1 MNSPHSEENKDKK
14 ILDPQYK
21 EPDIIVKIFRVLAVL
36 KFVFLAF
43 YCYYYKLVLVS
54 LVPIIASIAYVAM
67 FINENNI
74 LIARYTD
81 WVLTTGIILF
91 CILYKAEIPIE
102 KIFFLVSLNSIMMIS
117 GLFGRLEKSHANR
130 IIWFTIG
137 CILFIPIF
145 ANLLEISRRND
156 ENKENKKNSFY
167 TIILW
172 SIYPIVWLLAEE
184 EIISIDTENSI
195 IPMIDVWAKA
205 GFCYLTLK
213 EHGVDTWLD
222 KFLSYFKKNMVL
234 PKKIIQQSLKYFV
247 LIIMIILI
255 VFSNKCDK
263 TAIIKI

>member
-1 MNSPHSEENKDKK
+1 MNSPYSEESKDKK
-14 ILDPQYK
+14 IDEDPQYQD
-21 EPDIIVKIFRVLAVL
+21 PDIIVQIFRVLAVL

-43 YCYYYKLVLVS
+43 YCYYYKLVFVS

-67 FINENNI
+67 FINEHNI

-91 CILYKAEIPIE
+91 SILYKAKIPME

-137 CILFIPIF
+137 CGLFIPILI
-145 ANLLEISRRND
+145 NLLEISRRND
-156 ENKENKKNSFY
+156 ENEQNKKKSLS

-172 SIYPIVWLLAEE
+172 CIYPIVWILAEE
-184 EIISIDTENSI
+184 EIISIDAENGI

-205 GFCYLTLK
+205 SFCYLSLR
-213 EHGVDTWLD
+213 ENGVETWLD
-222 KFLSYFKKNMVL
+222 KSISHFSK
-234 PKKIIQQSLKYFV
+234 KKID
-247 LIIMIILI
+247 
-255 VFSNKCDK
+255 N
-263 TAIIKI
+263 

>member
-1 MNSPHSEENKDKK
+1 MTEHEHVMIIDSEESSGQEKKDR
-14 ILDPQYK
+14 QY
-21 EPDIIVKIFRVLAVL
+21 EDPDIIVQIFRVLAVL

-43 YCYYYKLVLVS
+43 YCYYYKLIFVS

-67 FINENNI
+67 FINEHNI

-91 CILYKAEIPIE
+91 SILYKANIPIE

-117 GLFGRLEKSHANR
+117 GLFGRLEKSHTNR

-137 CILFIPIF
+137 CGLFIPIF

-156 ENKENKKNSFY
+156 ENEQNKKKSLS

-172 SIYPIVWLLAEE
+172 CIYPIVWILAEE
-184 EIISIDTENSI
+184 EIISIDAENSI

-205 GFCYLTLK
+205 AFCYLSLR
-213 EHGVDTWLD
+213 ENGVDTWLD
-222 KFLSYFKKNMVL
+222 KFISQMNFLMKKTKV
-234 PKKIIQQSLKYFV
+234 
-247 LIIMIILI
+247 
-255 VFSNKCDK
+255 
-263 TAIIKI
+263 